1 MGSIEKKYNVDI
13 KLILATYDS
22 CITLYGNSQADA
34 VCITNID
41 ILGAAGSRNS
51 VGILPTSTSAGADAC
66 IVAGINTL
74 EELAGKPTRGLEKSV
89 SQYCFERCLEKL
101 GTNPADYPF
110 SQMDPEQAALAF
122 LSSNV
127 MVTPAWLQPASIVQR
142 IGPST
147 VVSSRQAGL
156 VASLLSPARLGRL
169 AESETYDASNAYPLM
184 EYMAELKRSVFTN
197 GTPDA
202 GRRQLHRVYLQ
213 RLDALL
219 SPPAPPAAAGGG
231 GGGGGGGGAARFVPF
246 VSAPNVV
253 QSDLPAL
260 ARAQDSLQPLPSL
273 NVPGYMGTWYQVAW
287 FPNRFQK
294 QCVSDTSATYRQ
306 QPDGRIEVLNRCRKA
321 DGSFDEA
328 LGQAR
333 PVGTLTG
340 TRLAPAQLQVSFL
353 PGWLR
358 WLPVGWG
365 RYWVIQLADDGRYA
379 VISEPTREYLWVLSR
394 RPELSPADETAI
406 RSALARQG
414 FGDLSAW
421 QPHPHTA
428 R

>member
-1 MGSIEKKYNVDI
+1 MTPTPQTRHLFRRARAGRLRV
-13 KLILATYDS
+13 LALACAATVTATA
-22 CITLYGNSQADA
+22 IAQ
-34 VCITNID
+34 
-41 ILGAAGSRNS
+41 GAAPAPPSASARASATS
-51 VGILPTSTSAGADAC
+51 VPTADTAAAPGATATSAG
-66 IVAGINTL
+66 V
-74 EELAGKPTRGLEKSV
+74 P
-89 SQYCFERCLEKL
+89 
-101 GTNPADYPF
+101 
-110 SQMDPEQAALAF
+110 AAL
-122 LSSNV
+122 
-127 MVTPAWLQPASIVQR
+127 
-142 IGPST
+142 
-147 VVSSRQAGL
+147 QAL
-156 VASLLSPARLGRL
+156 P
-169 AESETYDASNAYPLM
+169 T
-184 EYMAELKRSVFTN
+184 
-197 GTPDA
+197 
-202 GRRQLHRVYLQ
+202 
-213 RLDALL
+213 LDV
-219 SPPAPPAAAGGG
+219 PP
-231 GGGGGGGGAARFVPF
+231 
-246 VSAPNVV
+246 
-253 QSDLPAL
+253 
-260 ARAQDSLQPLPSL
+260 
-273 NVPGYMGTWYQVAW
+273 YMGIWYQVAW

-306 QPDGRIEVLNRCRKA
+306 LPDGRIEVLNRCRKA

-365 RYWVIQLADDGRYA
+365 RYWVIQLADDGHYA

>member
-1 MGSIEKKYNVDI
+1 MTPTPQTRHLFRRTGTAS
-13 KLILATYDS
+13 LRALA
-22 CITLYGNSQADA
+22 LA
-34 VCITNID
+34 
-41 ILGAAGSRNS
+41 GAAAF
-51 VGILPTSTSAGADAC
+51 TATAMAQGA
-66 IVAGINTL
+66 T
-74 EELAGKPTRGLEKSV
+74 
-89 SQYCFERCLEKL
+89 
-101 GTNPADYPF
+101 
-110 SQMDPEQAALAF
+110 
-122 LSSNV
+122 
-127 MVTPAWLQPASIVQR
+127 
-142 IGPST
+142 
-147 VVSSRQAGL
+147 
-156 VASLLSPARLGRL
+156 
-169 AESETYDASNAYPLM
+169 
-184 EYMAELKRSVFTN
+184 
-197 GTPDA
+197 
-202 GRRQLHRVYLQ
+202 
-213 RLDALL
+213 
-219 SPPAPPAAAGGG
+219 PAPPPGSNPAAHT
-231 GGGGGGGGAARFVPF
+231 
-246 VSAPNVV
+246 SAPA
-253 QSDLPAL
+253 SATTTPA
-260 ARAQDSLQPLPSL
+260 SLQALPTL
-273 NVPGYMGTWYQVAW
+273 DVPPYMGTWYQVAW

-379 VISEPTREYLWVLSR
+379 VISEPTREYLWVLAR
-394 RPELSPADETAI
+394 RPELAPADETAI

-421 QPHPHTA
+421 QPHTHTA

>member
-1 MGSIEKKYNVDI
+1 MTPTPHTRHLFRRARAGRLRV
-13 KLILATYDS
+13 LALACAATVTATA
-22 CITLYGNSQADA
+22 IAQ
-34 VCITNID
+34 
-41 ILGAAGSRNS
+41 GAA
-51 VGILPTSTSAGADAC
+51 
-66 IVAGINTL
+66 
-74 EELAGKPTRGLEKSV
+74 
-89 SQYCFERCLEKL
+89 
-101 GTNPADYPF
+101 
-110 SQMDPEQAALAF
+110 
-122 LSSNV
+122 
-127 MVTPAWLQPASIVQR
+127 
-142 IGPST
+142 
-147 VVSSRQAGL
+147 
-156 VASLLSPARLGRL
+156 
-169 AESETYDASNAYPLM
+169 
-184 EYMAELKRSVFTN
+184 
-197 GTPDA
+197 
-202 GRRQLHRVYLQ
+202 
-213 RLDALL
+213 
-219 SPPAPPAAAGGG
+219 PAPPSASARASATSVPAADTAAAP
-231 GGGGGGGGAARFVPF
+231 GATAPSAGVP
-246 VSAPNVV
+246 AAL
-253 QSDLPAL
+253 QALPTL
-260 ARAQDSLQPLPSL
+260 D
-273 NVPGYMGTWYQVAW
+273 VPPYMGTWYQVAW

-379 VISEPTREYLWVLSR
+379 VVSEPTREYLWVLAR
-394 RPELSPADETAI
+394 RPELTAADETAI

-421 QPHPHTA
+421 QSHPHTA

>member
-1 MGSIEKKYNVDI
+1 MTPTPQTRHLFRRARAGRLRV
-13 KLILATYDS
+13 LALACAATVTATA
-22 CITLYGNSQADA
+22 IAQ
-34 VCITNID
+34 
-41 ILGAAGSRNS
+41 GAA
-51 VGILPTSTSAGADAC
+51 
-66 IVAGINTL
+66 
-74 EELAGKPTRGLEKSV
+74 
-89 SQYCFERCLEKL
+89 
-101 GTNPADYPF
+101 
-110 SQMDPEQAALAF
+110 
-122 LSSNV
+122 
-127 MVTPAWLQPASIVQR
+127 
-142 IGPST
+142 
-147 VVSSRQAGL
+147 
-156 VASLLSPARLGRL
+156 
-169 AESETYDASNAYPLM
+169 
-184 EYMAELKRSVFTN
+184 
-197 GTPDA
+197 
-202 GRRQLHRVYLQ
+202 
-213 RLDALL
+213 
-219 SPPAPPAAAGGG
+219 PAPPSASARASATSVATADTAAAP
-231 GGGGGGGGAARFVPF
+231 GATAPTAGVP
-246 VSAPNVV
+246 AAL
-253 QSDLPAL
+253 QALPTL
-260 ARAQDSLQPLPSL
+260 E
-273 NVPGYMGTWYQVAW
+273 VPPYMGTWYQVAW

>member
-1 MGSIEKKYNVDI
+1 VRRHGH
-13 KLILATYDS
+13 
-22 CITLYGNSQADA
+22 CHGHR
-34 VCITNID
+34 
-41 ILGAAGSRNS
+41 AGC
-51 VGILPTSTSAGADAC
+51 GPGTALC
-66 IVAGINTL
+66 
-74 EELAGKPTRGLEKSV
+74 
-89 SQYCFERCLEKL
+89 ER
-101 GTNPADYPF
+101 T
-110 SQMDPEQAALAF
+110 
-122 LSSNV
+122 
-127 MVTPAWLQPASIVQR
+127 R
-142 IGPST
+142 IGDFRPHRRH
-147 VVSSRQAGL
+147 SRC
-156 VASLLSPARLGRL
+156 PGRNRNL
-169 AESETYDASNAYPLM
+169 RRRP
-184 EYMAELKRSVFTN
+184 
-197 GTPDA
+197 
-202 GRRQLHRVYLQ
+202 GR
-213 RLDALL
+213 
-219 SPPAPPAAAGGG
+219 APG
-231 GGGGGGGGAARFVPF
+231 
-246 VSAPNVV
+246 
-253 QSDLPAL
+253 
-260 ARAQDSLQPLPSL
+260 
-273 NVPGYMGTWYQVAW
+273 
-287 FPNRFQK
+287 
-294 QCVSDTSATYRQ
+294 
-306 QPDGRIEVLNRCRKA
+306 KA